1 MDSAEIRH
9 ALTRARTVPEGRE
22 RTRCLEALA
31 ATARIGADRAAE
43 AEVLLDLVQA
53 YTYAGERDLAP
64 IAIVRLLRIF
74 DEHPDATAELSRSV
88 HWYMKWMTSDLIDNP
103 AVPLGTVRRWFGELE
118 NRYRA
123 AGYSLR
129 PVLKLRSILARDLGD
144 YEEAARLRALALDAP
159 RDEMTDCEACECNW
173 AGSLSVAMDADVDAL
188 RRWAPVLDGR
198 RRCAHEPH
206 RVSAHALL
214 PLVRTGGFDAARAA
228 HLTGY
233 PLVRGVLGLRH
244 AVAQHI
250 EFCALTG
257 NEARGL
263 DILAEH
269 IDWLT
274 DGAADANLRLE
285 FLTGVCVL
293 LRRLVELGR
302 ADVRIGKS
310 AAAPLLETLTAE
322 IYGLCARY
330 DARNGTDSISRSV
343 RARLDRAPLVD
354 HLPLGVRA
362 AVDVRPPIRPTAPTA
377 RSGPRPEAERLAEV
391 AVARLGV
398 DPAGAEQRLRRA
410 LEAGASVLPGEQLAR
425 LSSLLVTAISGQ
437 RGRESALA
445 DAALVAA
452 WRWEPLSAV
461 DTLHHTL
468 VAARA
473 YHRAERHGE
482 AAALF
487 EQPLALESGSSGQ
500 ALPDTAIPYPPT
512 EIALI
517 RKQFGE
523 SLNALNRYHDAAAQF
538 AEAARLIEHDPQ
550 QRGLTAEL
558 VHAEA
563 AALSV
568 CGRDADALVAYLR
581 AADLFETLER
591 VGPRARSLRSAAW
604 LQFWG
609 GESVAAAQRV
619 GLATMRTLLEDL
631 ERLARIASSAE
642 VRGELLQTRRQLDT
656 MREEASAI

>member
-9 ALTRARTVPEGRE
+9 ALARARTVPEGRD
-22 RTRCLEALA
+22 RTRRLETLA
-31 ATARIGADRAAE
+31 ATARGGADRAAE
-43 AEVLLDLVQA
+43 AEVLLELVQA

-64 IAIVRLLRIF
+64 IAIVRLLRVF

-103 AVPLGTVRRWFGELE
+103 AVPLGIVRRWFDELD

-123 AGYSLR
+123 AGYSPR

-144 YEEAARLRALALDAP
+144 HQEAARLRALALDAP
-159 RDEMTDCEACECNW
+159 RDEMTDCEACEGNW
-173 AGSLSVAMDADVDAL
+173 AGSLSVSMGEDADAL

-206 RVSAHALL
+206 RVRAHALL
-214 PLVRTGGFDAARAA
+214 PLVRTGGFDSARAA

-233 PLVRGVLGLRH
+233 PLVEGIAGLRH

-257 NEARGL
+257 NEARGV
-263 DILAEH
+263 DIATEH
-269 IDWLT
+269 ADWLT
-274 DGAADANLRLE
+274 DSGADANLRLE
-285 FLTGVCVL
+285 FLTGVGVL
-293 LRRLVELGR
+293 LRRLVALGR
-302 ADVRIGKS
+302 GDVRVGES
-310 AAAPLLETLTAE
+310 AAAALLETLTAE
-322 IYGLCARY
+322 IEGLCARY
-330 DARNGTDSISRSV
+330 DARNGTGSVGAVV

-354 HLPLGVRA
+354 HLPLGIRTRA
-362 AVDVRPPIRPTAPTA
+362 EVRPPIRLAPPVTASA
-377 RSGPRPEAERLAEV
+377 RRPEAEQLAEW
-391 AVARLGV
+391 AVARLSV

-410 LEAGASVLPGEQLAR
+410 LEAGASVLPAEQLAR

-452 WRWEPLSAV
+452 WRWEPLSAA
-461 DTLHHTL
+461 DALHHTL

-473 YHRAERHGE
+473 YHRADRHGE
-482 AAALF
+482 AVALF
-487 EQPLALESGSSGQ
+487 EQPLSLESDSSGQ
-500 ALPDTAIPYPPT
+500 SSPDTSIPYPPT

-517 RKQFGE
+517 RRQFGE
-523 SLNALNRYHDAAAQF
+523 SLNALNRYRDAAAQF
-538 AEAARLIEHDPQ
+538 AEALRLIENDPQ
-550 QRGLTAEL
+550 QRELTAEL

-568 CGRDADALVAYLR
+568 CGRDADALAGYLR
-581 AADLFETLER
+581 AGDLFAALGR
-591 VGPRARSLRSAAW
+591 IGPRARSVRAAAW

-609 GESVAAAQRV
+609 AESIAASPRV

-631 ERLARIASSAE
+631 ERLARTASASE
-642 VRGELLQTRRQLDT
+642 VRGELLHTRRQLDT
-656 MREEASAI
+656 MREEANAI

>member
-9 ALTRARTVPEGRE
+9 ALIGARTVPEGRE
-22 RTRCLEALA
+22 RTRRLETLA
-31 ATARIGADRAAE
+31 AAARGGVDRAAE
-43 AEVLLDLVQA
+43 AEVLLELVQA
-53 YTYAGERDLAP
+53 YTHAGERDLAP
-64 IAIVRLLRIF
+64 IAIVRLLRVF

-103 AVPLGTVRRWFGELE
+103 AVPLGTVRRWFDELE
-118 NRYRA
+118 SRYRT

-129 PVLKLRSILARDLGD
+129 PVLKLRSVLARDLGAHQ
-144 YEEAARLRALALDAP
+144 EAARLRALALDAP

-173 AGSLSVAMDADVDAL
+173 SGSLSASMGQDVDAL

-206 RVSAHALL
+206 RVTAHALL
-214 PLVRTGGFDAARAA
+214 PLVSTGDFDAARAA

-233 PLVRGVLGLRH
+233 PLVKGVLGLRH

-263 DILAEH
+263 DILNEH
-269 IDWLT
+269 LDWLS
-274 DGAADANLRLE
+274 DRGADANLRVE
-285 FLTGVCVL
+285 FLAGVCVL
-293 LRRLVELGR
+293 LRRLVALGR
-302 ADVRIGKS
+302 GDMRVGEH
-310 AAAPLLETLTAE
+310 AAAVLLSQLTTE
-322 IYGLCARY
+322 IDELCARY
-330 DARNGTDSISRSV
+330 DARNGTDSVGVAV
-343 RARLDRAPLVD
+343 RARLDRGPLVD
-354 HLPLGVRA
+354 HLPLGIRA
-362 AVDVRPPIRPTAPTA
+362 VADLRSPLRPTASRTDA
-377 RSGPRPEAERLAEV
+377 GQRPDAERLAEW
-391 AVARLGV
+391 AVARLAV

-410 LEAGASVLPGEQLAR
+410 LEAGASVLPAEQLAR

-452 WRWEPLSAV
+452 WRWEPLSAADSV
-461 DTLHHTL
+461 HHTL

-473 YHRAERHGE
+473 YHRAERHAE

-487 EQPLALESGSSGQ
+487 EQPLAPVSGSSGQ
-500 ALPDTAIPYPPT
+500 FVPGSVIPYPPA

-517 RKQFGE
+517 RRQFGE
-523 SLNALNRYHDAAAQF
+523 SLNALNRYRDAAAQF
-538 AEAARLIEHDPQ
+538 AEAARLIDADPQ
-550 QRGLTAEL
+550 QRELTAEL

-568 CGRDADALVAYLR
+568 SGRDADALVGYLR
-581 AADLFETLER
+581 AADLFAALER

-609 GESVAAAQRV
+609 GESVTSAQRV
-619 GLATMRTLLEDL
+619 GLATMRALLEDL
-631 ERLARIASSAE
+631 ERLAHTAASPE
-642 VRGELLQTRRQLDT
+642 IRGELLQTRRQLDT
-656 MREEASAI
+656 MREEANAL